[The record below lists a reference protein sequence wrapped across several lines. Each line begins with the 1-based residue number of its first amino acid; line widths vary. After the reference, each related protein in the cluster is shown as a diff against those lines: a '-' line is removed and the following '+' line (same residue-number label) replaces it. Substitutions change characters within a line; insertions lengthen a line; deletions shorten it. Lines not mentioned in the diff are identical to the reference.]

1 MNPPQISVI
10 IPVFNVEKFLP
21 QCLDSVTEQN
31 FADIEIICIDDGST
45 DKSPEILSR
54 YADRDPRIRIISRTN
69 GGLSAARNAG
79 LKIARGKYIFFID
92 SDDWIEP
99 NTLEKL
105 FATAESTGA
114 DLTCVHF
121 RAFAE
126 TENDK
131 RQANGKQSYFDQSE
145 QTPEGCRPLSDNP
158 LKIHVVVNGKLHKKS
173 IIEKF
178 SLSFPHERLIH
189 EDEYWAWAYGIHCQ
203 SYSYLPDPLYH
214 YRIHRNS
221 ITGTEKN
228 SPRPLDIIDINLLT
242 AEEIRRCGR
251 LAQYLPQLENIFNRH
266 LTSALLK
273 SGAEHYGEARRKM
286 AGYLQIPSI
295 SKQFKENISA
305 LAEAEIPLSVII
317 AVYNTAPWLACCL
330 DSLLAQS
337 TDLFEIICINDGSTD
352 ESPEILSRYAARDSR
367 IRIINQQNRGLP
379 AARNTGLAAARGK
392 YVTFVDS
399 DDWVEP
405 QTMEKILLHM
415 QHQRLDILAFR
426 LRIYDPSTQT
436 FRTDSYHD
444 FPSVLPAFSLCS
456 GKKEPEL
463 LAALPQEVCT
473 KAYRRGFLTA
483 NKLAFCE
490 NLVQGEDEF
499 FNLLCLP
506 YADSYGILKEYL
518 YNYRYPR
525 EGSIMSI
532 VKGHEPETIT
542 GIFGLLDGIAR
553 LYHEQKSEKAKN
565 ALAARYLLQIRNL
578 FKNYP
583 VFENRFCFTRLRR
596 QLKKNKA
603 VFRGRGKLR
612 PETYGQI
619 KKLLR
624 RGWFFYR
631 LSRGFFS
638 ASQTPCGRALAAIGD
653 FAKAYFLF
661 PWYVYKIYKLLKKV
675 NPF

>member
-1 MNPPQISVI
+1 M
-10 IPVFNVEKFLP
+10 
-21 QCLDSVTEQN
+21 
-31 FADIEIICIDDGST
+31 
-45 DKSPEILSR
+45 
-54 YADRDPRIRIISRTN
+54 
-69 GGLSAARNAG
+69 
-79 LKIARGKYIFFID
+79 
-92 SDDWIEP
+92 
-99 NTLEKL
+99 
-105 FATAESTGA
+105 
-114 DLTCVHF
+114 
-121 RAFAE
+121 
-126 TENDK
+126 
-131 RQANGKQSYFDQSE
+131 
-145 QTPEGCRPLSDNP
+145 
-158 LKIHVVVNGKLHKKS
+158 
-173 IIEKF
+173 
-178 SLSFPHERLIH
+178 
-189 EDEYWAWAYGIHCQ
+189 
-203 SYSYLPDPLYH
+203 
-214 YRIHRNS
+214 
-221 ITGTEKN
+221 
-228 SPRPLDIIDINLLT
+228 
-242 AEEIRRCGR
+242 
-251 LAQYLPQLENIFNRH
+251 
-266 LTSALLK
+266 
-273 SGAEHYGEARRKM
+273 
-286 AGYLQIPSI
+286 
-295 SKQFKENISA
+295 
-305 LAEAEIPLSVII
+305 
-317 AVYNTAPWLACCL
+317 
-330 DSLLAQS
+330 
-337 TDLFEIICINDGSTD
+337 FEIICINDGSTD

-392 YVTFVDS
+392 YIAFVDS

-415 QHQRLDILAFR
+415 QHRQLDILAFR
-426 LRIYDPSTQT
+426 LRRYDPSTQT

-444 FPSVLPAFSLCS
+444 FPSAIPAFSLYS

-490 NLVQGEDEF
+490 SLVQGEDEF

-525 EGSIMSI
+525 EGSIISI

-631 LSRGFFS
+631 LSRGISS
-638 ASQTPCGRALAAIGD
+638 ASQTPCGRALAAIGN

-661 PWYVYKIYKLLKKV
+661 PWYVYKIYKLLKKG